1 MMYVRDEGSIIRS
14 GFNFYPLTSNQFG
27 FVFKLKS
34 FILFVRYNKKLGKI
48 ICQKIE
54 PNGERK

>member
-1 MMYVRDEGSIIRS
+1 MIHIRDEGGIVRT

-34 FILFVRYNKKLGKI
+34 FNLFVRYNKKLGIFK
-48 ICQKIE
+48 CQKHSII
-54 PNGERK
+54 